1 MPRPAD
7 EWRGGRGV
15 PRFPFLPARARGE
28 RIWVLGGGGG
38 RGAAQVGALLAFF
51 EYGLEPPDRLIGV
64 SIGALNGTV
73 LGAFPT
79 LAGAEMLREL
89 WLSRQAR
96 DVFRTH
102 PLNMVWSRIVGAAM
116 TALPASNV
124 TRVIE
129 RALQL
134 CGIDDFRDLQV
145 PLEVLATDI
154 NAGRPHVFSSGP
166 LLPALQAST
175 AIPGIFPA
183 VELDGQS
190 YLDGGIVDN
199 MPISLAVERGSREIL
214 GIGLMAGGELDRQQ
228 MSWPELMGR
237 TLQLSLHHRMLSDF
251 ERLRERARVILLC
264 PVLGPGE
271 GLDMRR
277 DHLEATIERVREA
290 TLRLLREQG
299 RRLFARSGIHYVQ
312 SDAGSPEAPSPA
324 LE

>member
-1 MPRPAD
+1 
-7 EWRGGRGV
+7 V
-15 PRFPFLPARARGE
+15 GE
-28 RIWVLGGGGG
+28 RTWVLGGGGG

-64 SIGALNGTV
+64 SVGALNGTV
-73 LGAFPT
+73 VGAYPS

-89 WLSRQAR
+89 WLSRQVR

-102 PLNMVWSRIVGAAM
+102 PLNVVWSRILGGTMA
-116 TALPASNV
+116 ALPASNV
-124 TRVIE
+124 SRVIE

-134 CGIDDFRDLQV
+134 CGIDDFSDLKL

-154 NAGRPHVFSSGP
+154 NGGRPHVFTSGR
-166 LLPALQAST
+166 LLPALRAST
-175 AIPGIFPA
+175 AIPGVFPA
-183 VELDGQS
+183 VDMEGHS

-214 GIGLMAGGELDRQQ
+214 GIGLMAGGELDHQP
-228 MSWPELMGR
+228 MGWAELMGR

-251 ERLRERARVILLC
+251 ERLRDRAKVVLLC

-277 DHLEATIERVREA
+277 DHLEATIEGVREA

-299 RRLFARSGIHYVQ
+299 RRLFARSAIHYVQ
-312 SDAGSPEAPSPA
+312 P
-324 LE
+324 